1 MVRFSLREH
10 RDFVNIY
17 STRAMVFASV
27 GGASNVS
34 NANENMQHLVDL
46 FPYIKPT
53 TQTLGSREDAVRRF
67 MAMRQAQEQEKKQET
82 EED

>member
-17 STRAMVFASV
+17 STQAMVFASV
-27 GGASNVS
+27 GGSSNVS
-34 NANENMQHLVDL
+34 NANESMQHLLEL
-46 FPYIKPT
+46 FPYIKPAK
-53 TQTLGSREDAVRRF
+53 QTLGSREDAVRRF
-67 MAMRQAQEQEKKQET
+67 MLMRQEQEQAKKQDT